1 MKITLKINED
11 KITNARFWT
20 DGCGATIA
28 SGSMLIKMILFKTL
42 KGAGKISSEK
52 LIYALNGLPKEHE
65 HCALLAVNTLRR
77 SIQNYLLNK

>member
-1 MKITLKINED
+1 MKITLKINEN

-42 KGAGKISSEK
+42 EEVSKISSEK

-65 HCALLAVNTLRR
+65 HCVLLAVDALHK
-77 SIQNYLLNK
+77 SIQNYLKK